1 MDYIEFIPQ
10 IQNYIKKKEKRLQ
23 IEQESNVKKDGISV
37 PEDVWNFPNIIYQLL
52 DSTMIT
58 SCRRHHGKLESNRLN
73 PH

>member
-37 PEDVWNFPNIIYQLL
+37 PEDV
-52 DSTMIT
+52 
-58 SCRRHHGKLESNRLN
+58 
-73 PH
+73 